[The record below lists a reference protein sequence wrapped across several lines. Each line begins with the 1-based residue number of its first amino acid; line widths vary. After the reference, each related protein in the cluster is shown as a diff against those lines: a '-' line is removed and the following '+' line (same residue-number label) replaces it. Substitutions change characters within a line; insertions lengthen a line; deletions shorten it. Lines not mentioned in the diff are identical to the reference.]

1 MKNGL
6 NISGPFIGWIVHIL
20 VWTFFS
26 GGAYFM
32 LKDHD
37 KRLEKIESN
46 YVLKSDWKDSTR
58 AIWER
63 ISDRSRP
70 RSADTDSH

>member
-32 LKDHD
+32 LKNHEI
-37 KRLEKIESN
+37 RLEKIEDN
-46 YVLKSDWKDSTR
+46 YVLKSDWKESNR
-58 AIWER
+58 SIWER
-63 ISDRSRP
+63 LRDVRSPYSR
-70 RSADTDSH
+70 REQ

>member
-1 MKNGL
+1 
-6 NISGPFIGWIVHIL
+6 
-20 VWTFFS
+20 
-26 GGAYFM
+26 M

-63 ISDRSRP
+63 ISDRRRP